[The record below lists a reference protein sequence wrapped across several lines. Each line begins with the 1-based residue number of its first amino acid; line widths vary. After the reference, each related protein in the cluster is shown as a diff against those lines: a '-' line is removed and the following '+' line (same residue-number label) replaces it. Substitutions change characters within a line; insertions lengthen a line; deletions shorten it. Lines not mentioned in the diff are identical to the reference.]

1 MVAQQILVLFVQV
14 RILVEQLSNPFYTN
28 HQIVLRRNGSTTDSG
43 PVCPGSNP
51 GRTTEKKPVQEIES
65 AFLLSTS

>member
-1 MVAQQILVLFVQV
+1 MVIK
-14 RILVEQLSNPFYTN
+14 FYLPLHSQTRELATQKLMN
-28 HQIVLRRNGSTTDSG
+28 IVLWCNGSTTDSG